1 MDGGATG
8 ALNGGPG
15 ASSTVG
21 GYTPAMSTSG
31 WQLAQINIA
40 RFKAPIDSPLLAGF
54 VEMLDPIN
62 ALADAAPG
70 FVWRLQTEDGNAT
83 SIHAFDDD
91 LILVNMSVWAS
102 IEELNAFVYRS
113 PHFEVFR
120 RRRDWT
126 EHMDRAYVA
135 LWWIPAGTVPTV
147 VEGKR
152 RLDLLIERG
161 PTPEAFTF
169 KRTFP
174 APALDAE
181 TSVAT

>member
-1 MDGGATG
+1 MA
-8 ALNGGPG
+8 APR
-15 ASSTVG
+15 
-21 GYTPAMSTSG
+21 

-70 FVWRLQTEDGNAT
+70 FVWRLQTGEGNAT

-91 LILVNMSVWAS
+91 LILVNMSVWVS

-113 PHFEVFR
+113 RHFEVFR

-135 LWWIPAGTVPTV
+135 LWWVPAGTVPTV
-147 VEGKR
+147 EEGRR

-169 KRTFP
+169 KRTFAAP
-174 APALDAE
+174 APE
-181 TSVAT
+181 IQTSIVT